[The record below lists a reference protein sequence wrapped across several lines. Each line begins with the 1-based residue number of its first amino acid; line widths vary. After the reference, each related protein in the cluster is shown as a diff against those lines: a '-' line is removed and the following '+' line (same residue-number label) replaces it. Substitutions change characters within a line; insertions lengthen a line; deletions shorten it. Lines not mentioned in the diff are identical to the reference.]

1 MINTTN
7 GNGNGLV
14 SFKLT
19 NYTSQN
25 PPKWAKHRNFFPNDQ
40 TCVFVKEITDKY
52 QSSSPAALSQP
63 TPIPVPPAA
72 LSQPTPIPVPPAA
85 LSQPAPIPVPPP
97 DLAQPTPTSVPPTP
111 TPTPTSN
118 SPTEPGIPTTTAE
131 SVAWGNSL
139 KANAESLINDFKVRN
154 GLIPAPT
161 GSSSNNT
168 RIDPA

>member
-52 QSSSPAALSQP
+52 QSSS
-63 TPIPVPPAA
+63 T
-72 LSQPTPIPVPPAA
+72 
-85 LSQPAPIPVPPP
+85 
-97 DLAQPTPTSVPPTP
+97 
-111 TPTPTSN
+111 
-118 SPTEPGIPTTTAE
+118 
-131 SVAWGNSL
+131 
-139 KANAESLINDFKVRN
+139 
-154 GLIPAPT
+154 
-161 GSSSNNT
+161 SSSISADTDSSSTSSSISARTDSSSTPRSSSAHADFSSTNT
-168 RIDPA
+168 NT